1 MFLDFAIAVTTA
13 TFVAVVPGYFL
24 SRALVPASGVFERLL
39 YSTALSVALSSA
51 IAVGAARLTGSGVTL
66 AIAVAAP
73 LILASVGL
81 VALLVLGP
89 AEGKDEPLVPS
100 MPTVG
105 SPVFIPLSV
114 AGLLMLGSAFEF
126 APLTWTAPATLI
138 LVVVAGALHLRS
150 AHDEDEFGDAAT
162 DEEPYSRPRY
172 AELPIV
178 RRAAFAVVLGIVL
191 VKGYVGPILND
202 WPFIRGVDHYSHAV
216 MANLMM
222 ERGQIDPYLIYPPG
236 FHTLTAMISHISS
249 LDPLEIFPVL
259 GPTLLLLPTL
269 AIYVLGRKLFGTW
282 AGILAMLFLSMAG
295 GTYQYFE
302 DAMYPNMITSQF
314 LLVAAITGLVSF
326 YRVPTGRSGAFLV
339 LVGSSVTLF
348 HPVASL
354 YLALLLGMVGLF
366 LLPHLLLH
374 RRSAGIALFGALA
387 ALGVLAA
394 LYAWDTYDLPGMVGG
409 LIGVTSDKSQTGEAV
424 GMAVGTQ
431 MPYRYEALIGYI
443 LSQPVAWLGLFG
455 LYVLVGVRDPL
466 DLSSSTLA
474 GKLARLTVLLWTFLL
489 LAGSFTPMN
498 GFPQRFAR
506 DLGVPL
512 SLLAAFGVLALARSL
527 APLLLNHQRSTARPI
542 TIFAASLTVLGL
554 GMMTIFQV
562 YISLEDATGPSEQ
575 LTITAPIGEAGKWL
589 EKHNEGGNV
598 LISPHGNQVPSR
610 MMLAMG
616 DYFEYQSFENYQI
629 LRPRDL
635 PPTGTKP
642 LWDVYFASHNPADP
656 HTQDI
661 LRDRDIRYVVL
672 YKDMPDRAIKKLWIP
687 FKKHPD
693 LYSVA
698 FENSDVLIVRP
709 STSASQ

>member
-1 MFLDFAIAVTTA
+1 
-13 TFVAVVPGYFL
+13 
-24 SRALVPASGVFERLL
+24 
-39 YSTALSVALSSA
+39 
-51 IAVGAARLTGSGVTL
+51 
-66 AIAVAAP
+66 
-73 LILASVGL
+73 
-81 VALLVLGP
+81 
-89 AEGKDEPLVPS
+89 
-100 MPTVG
+100 
-105 SPVFIPLSV
+105 
-114 AGLLMLGSAFEF
+114 
-126 APLTWTAPATLI
+126 
-138 LVVVAGALHLRS
+138 
-150 AHDEDEFGDAAT
+150 
-162 DEEPYSRPRY
+162 
-172 AELPIV
+172 
-178 RRAAFAVVLGIVL
+178 
-191 VKGYVGPILND
+191 
-202 WPFIRGVDHYSHAV
+202 
-216 MANLMM
+216 
-222 ERGQIDPYLIYPPG
+222 
-236 FHTLTAMISHISS
+236 
-249 LDPLEIFPVL
+249 
-259 GPTLLLLPTL
+259 
-269 AIYVLGRKLFGTW
+269 
-282 AGILAMLFLSMAG
+282 MLFLSMAG

-354 YLALLLGMVGLF
+354 YFALLLGMVGLF

-409 LIGVTSDKSQTGEAV
+409 LIGITSDKSQTGDAV

-455 LYVLVGVRDPL
+455 LYVLVGVRDRI
-466 DLSSSTLA
+466 DLSGSTLV

-661 LRDRDIRYVVL
+661 LRNRDIRYVVL

-709 STSASQ
+709 STSAPQ

>member
-1 MFLDFAIAVTTA
+1 MGLM
-13 TFVAVVPGYFL
+13 VAVFVGVAPGYFL
-24 SRALVPASGVFERLL
+24 SRSLVPATGVVERLF
-39 YSTALSVALSSA
+39 YSTALSVALVPA
-51 IAVGAARLTGSGVTL
+51 LALGLARLLGSGVT
-66 AIAVAAP
+66 ISISVAAP
-73 LILASVGL
+73 LILVCVGF
-81 VALLVLGP
+81 VALVVFGS

-100 MPTVG
+100 TATV
-105 SPVFIPLSV
+105 SPPVFVPLAV
-114 AGLLMLGSAFEF
+114 AGLLMVVSALEF
-126 APLTWTAPATLI
+126 APLTWTAPLTLI
-138 LVVVAGALHLRS
+138 LIVVAGALHLRS
-150 AHDEDEFGDAAT
+150 AHWNEGVAAT
-162 DEEPYSRPRY
+162 EEPSGEPYVGASY
-172 AELPIV
+172 VELPIV
-178 RRAAFAVVLGIVL
+178 RRAALAVVFGIVL

-236 FHTLTAMISHISS
+236 FHTLTAITSRLSS
-249 LDPLEIFPVL
+249 LDPLELFPVL
-259 GPTLLLLPTL
+259 GPALLLLPTL
-269 AIYVLGRKLFGTW
+269 AVYVLGRRLFGTW
-282 AGILAMLFLSMAG
+282 AGILAAFFLSMSG

-302 DAMYPNMITSQF
+302 DAMYPNLVTSQF
-314 LLVAAITGLVSF
+314 LLVAGITGLVSF
-326 YRVPTGRSGAFLV
+326 YKTPTTRSGAFLV

-354 YLALLLGMVGLF
+354 YLAMLLGVVGLF
-366 LLPHLLLH
+366 LLPYLLLR
-374 RRSAGIALFGALA
+374 RRSDGVALFITLA
-387 ALGVLAA
+387 ALGILAA
-394 LYAWDTYDLPGMVGG
+394 VYAWDTYGLPSV
-409 LIGVTSDKSQTGEAV
+409 IAGVFGDSSKSQTGEAV

-455 LYVLVGVRDPL
+455 LYVLVGIRDRM
-466 DLSSSTLA
+466 DFSGSTLA
-474 GKLARLTVLLWTFLL
+474 GKLARLTILLWTFLL

-512 SLLAAFGVLALARSL
+512 SLLAAFGALVLARSL
-527 APLLLNHQRSTARPI
+527 APLLLNRQRSTARPV
-542 TIFAASLTVLGL
+542 TIFAASLTALGL
-554 GMMTIFQV
+554 GMVIFVQV
-562 YISLEDATGPSEQ
+562 HTSLSDATGPSEQ
-575 LTITAPIGEAGKWL
+575 LTITAPIGEAGEWL
-589 EKHNEGGNV
+589 EENNEGGNI

-642 LWDVYFASHNPADP
+642 LWDVYFASHNPTDP

-672 YKDMPDRAIKKLWIP
+672 YKNMPDRNIKELWTP
-687 FKKHPD
+687 FKEHPD
-693 LYSVA
+693 MYSVA
-698 FENSDVLIVRP
+698 FENSDVLIAEP
-709 STSASQ
+709 SVSSK